1 MIPTKFNETE
11 VSKWIISDSDGTIVP
26 FVKIEDK
33 EKAKP
38 DKAFIDAIR
47 QQSFNNPEVA
57 FMVLTGRQAWE
68 LPAIY
73 ENLFSPDTDGRIP
86 KVVLASENGACMQFK
101 HVGSKE
107 LNPENRSHKNI
118 VQFAKPLDDVT
129 IKNIENIVKNA
140 VGSEHYS
147 NNVKDKSPEIWIK
160 AEVKNYGFTFHTK
173 MPHDEKSLVKYKKA
187 IETIKEGLKNY
198 GKAYDLLVHLDA
210 ASALTIE
217 KVSKGAT
224 LERIASND
232 STIKDFFSTNGLA
245 TAPVNSM
252 TYSGDDVG
260 DIAALNVLNKAHNE
274 GKIEGYTSRPSNY
287 TPFDPEGRTPNS
299 PTTPE
304 ANNSFFI
311 LGGKD
316 KLAQEQHRANITDT
330 KKAEALNNLRKELS
344 NINLLPSQTGKQ
356 DTPPI
361 VLLTTGDIIIQ
372 KPEDY
377 EATALNKLT
386 LITDRKVILVIDE
399 KEELKRAV
407 NEYPNAFTS
416 KNHGIAYKGK
426 VFFNDVN
433 KQIPKEINQDVF
445 DDGIDNPIISVD
457 EEVVFQLQY
466 LRAIEAVLI
475 KQKIMKPD
483 QQIYEQGFT
492 IIPDTEGTGVSDKI
506 ILENLENV
514 QQGSSLHTSKDLN
527 DDDSAISINTAV
539 IEREIKNT
547 LSEKWKNKPDV
558 SVDKYLVD
566 NKIDRSTQLEYTMNL
581 FREQSKNTKDI
592 VERTYTDYTKWS
604 NSKDTRA
611 RQIFIEAK
619 KPNIVA
625 IATAIVN
632 ASPLERITIVGLT
645 DELKKELHTAVK
657 DTWKTRLENNQTLKE
672 SFKKANNKTSES
684 DLSSIIDNAP
694 LDKLMGPHNSME
706 GLDISPESL
715 ERNFEHYS
723 SNVEEFIVYGTE
735 NALAEQA
742 VHLSQAIDNMPYL
755 TIKQEP
761 FLEEENSLWL
771 LATKEDNHLDMVK
784 LITNGEETAKILGAQ
799 VEDNY
804 DNVTVSKA
812 FNKSF
817 DEIQDIAE
825 EDKNYL
831 KSIFIEE
838 GIYPPGL
845 SPDAITKMISKATS
859 ALGASGA
866 KAVGDA
872 LMWNMLNR
880 PVSTAKGVDFAVGSM
895 TLDGGNDLVKEALDK
910 KIAYKEYYFVQLTIA
925 ILNVENSNNAQQQ
938 AVQQLVSAYNTVEN
952 SPEIKKELKTAEKYR
967 DVGLKDSNS
976 VKKSNDA
983 GVKWLKLLPI
993 SFGVGTSLAVA
1004 GAVLAAVAFFGVIAL
1019 PPVLGV
1025 LMAAAGVVTA
1035 VTAAAATYRSM
1046 RLQGAANSNFLPK
1059 ANVALANA
1067 NEKMYAVKQKRIAKL
1082 NKLFPKKN
1090 ENVGALG
1097 AVPKQNKTS
1106 ISNNKLEK
1114 PSHKPERRLT
1124 I

>member
-1 MIPTKFNETE
+1 MKGPEFNKTK

-38 DKAFIDAIR
+38 DKEFIDAIR
-47 QQSFNNPEVA
+47 QQSFHNPEVA

-73 ENLFSPDTDGRIP
+73 ENLLLPDTDGRIP

-140 VGSEHYS
+140 VGGEHYS
-147 NNVKDKSPEIWIK
+147 INVKDKSPEIWIK

-173 MPHDEKSLVKYKKA
+173 MPHDEKSLVKYNKA
-187 IETIKEGLKNY
+187 IETIKEGLRNY
-198 GKAYDLLVHLDA
+198 GKTNDLLVHLDA

-274 GKIEGYTSRPSNY
+274 GRIEGYTSRPSNY
-287 TPFDPEGRTPNS
+287 TPFDPKGRTPNS

-316 KLAQEQHRANITDT
+316 KLPQEQHRDNITDT

-377 EATALNKLT
+377 KAAVLNNIT
-386 LITDRKVILVIDE
+386 LSADRKVILVIDNQ
-399 KEELKRAV
+399 EELRRAV
-407 NEYPNAFTS
+407 NKYPNAFIS
-416 KNHGIAYKGK
+416 KNVGVAYKGE

-433 KQIPKEINQDVF
+433 NQKPKEINQDVF

-457 EEVVFQLQY
+457 EEVGFQLQY

-475 KQKIMKPD
+475 KQKFMKPD
-483 QQIYEQGFT
+483 QQIDEQGFT
-492 IIPDTEGTGVSDKI
+492 IEGTGVSDKN

-514 QQGSSLHTSKDLN
+514 LPGSSLRTSKDLD
-527 DDDSAISINTAV
+527 DDDSAISLNTAV
-539 IEREIKNT
+539 IEREIENT
-547 LSEKWKNKPDV
+547 LIERFKSKPDV
-558 SVDKYLVD
+558 SVDKFLHD
-566 NKIDRSTQLEYTMNL
+566 GEIDRSTQLEYTMNL

-804 DNVTVSKA
+804 DNATVSKA

-866 KAVGDA
+866 KSVGDA
-872 LMWNMLNR
+872 LMWNMVNR

-910 KIAYKEYYFVQLTIA
+910 KIAYKEYYFAQLTDA
-925 ILNVENSNNAQQQ
+925 ILEGKNSNKAQQQ
-938 AVQQLVSAYNTVEN
+938 AVQQLVSAYNKVEK
-952 SPEIKKELKTAEKYR
+952 SPEIKKEIKAAEKYR
-967 DVGLKDSNS
+967 DVGLEHSNS

-983 GVKWLKLLPI
+983 GVKWLKPLPI
-993 SFGVGTSLAVA
+993 SFGVGMSLTVVGAVLAVVAVVGVIAVAPPVGIFMAVA
-1004 GAVLAAVAFFGVIAL
+1004 GA
-1019 PPVLGV
+1019 
-1025 LMAAAGVVTA
+1025 VTA
-1035 VTAAAATYRSM
+1035 VTAAAATYKSM
-1046 RLQGAANSNFLPK
+1046 RLQGAANSNHLPK
-1059 ANVALANA
+1059 ANVALAIA
-1067 NEKMYAVKQKRIAKL
+1067 NEKMYAVKQKRIASLDKL
-1082 NKLFPKKN
+1082 LPKKN
-1090 ENVGALG
+1090 KNVDALG
-1097 AVPKQNKTS
+1097 AVPKKNETLTLDK
-1106 ISNNKLEK
+1106 KLGGPNTK
-1114 PSHKPERRLT
+1114 LT
-1124 I
+1124 RGLTT